1 MKGKIITFES
11 KFETPTKFNSQ
22 FHMVKVY
29 IAYAGKNR
37 NFSIISK
44 ETFEKMIPSLYGIPI
59 VGEWKEEKEDFGTH
73 GGKIEISDEGIKYI
87 ETTKPYGFVDSSA
100 TVQWENVEEEDGT
113 VNEYLTTTAFLW
125 TNRYPEVLKV
135 LENKNHQS
143 MEIDVF
149 DGEYSEEEPD
159 YFELLDGEFSALCIL
174 GEDVTPAFESAK
186 ISQFSLDKEEFKSE
200 FTQMVA
206 ELRNSLNFTEGG
218 GNLEDNKT
226 ENTEEKV
233 ENTEDFT
240 EEVEDEKADEKVDET
255 LEESTDEFEEESDEK
270 VDETEELEEDFE
282 EEKEDETEERFTK
295 TFELSHDDIRSKLYG
310 LLCELEKETDDW
322 YWIMKV
328 YDSYFIYI
336 SELEG
341 KYYKQDYT
349 KTDTEVSLKDERV
362 EVFAEFLTASEL
374 EELDKMRENYSKI
387 VEENESLKEF
397 KAQKEQEEFD
407 AEQERLRQEKIDH
420 INNEYSS
427 ISDDVKEIFVS
438 KVDEYATTADIDAD
452 ICVYIVKNKLTF
464 SKAKQEKPP
473 AKVGVEESK
482 QNSVISPYGGLFN
495 LKN

>member
-1 MKGKIITFES
+1 MKDKIITFES

-143 MEIDVF
+143 MEINVF

-218 GNLEDNKT
+218 GNLEDKKT

-240 EEVEDEKADEKVDET
+240 EEAENEKADEKVDET
-255 LEESTDEFEEESDEK
+255 LEESTDEFKEEPDEK

-282 EEKEDETEERFTK
+282 EEVETVDEKTEEVEEETED
-295 TFELSHDDIRSKLYG
+295 FELKYNE
-310 LLCELEKETDDW
+310 LLTDFEELEAKYE
-322 YWIMKV
+322 K
-328 YDSYFIYI
+328 
-336 SELEG
+336 LEA
-341 KYYKQDYT
+341 
-349 KTDTEVSLKDERV
+349 EVIILR
-362 EVFAEFLTASEL
+362 
-374 EELDKMRENYSKI
+374 
-387 VEENESLKEF
+387 EF
-397 KAQKEQEEFD
+397 KAQKEQEEFN